1 MGVPFLEALLPRID
15 LILLMW
21 IRVMG
26 LFTTAPV
33 WSNRQVPVQ
42 VRVALS
48 FAIGLLLHGLIPQPA
63 PAVNLVQLV
72 PIALKEL
79 LVGMVIGFVVAMA
92 FAAFQFAGEL
102 LDINIGFTMMNV
114 LDPMTNTQSPLLGN
128 FLYILALLVFFTIN
142 GHHMLFEAIMDS
154 YRVVPVDGA
163 VVSGAL
169 TDHLVQSAAKIFVI
183 GLQVAIPV
191 LAALLLTAVALGIMN
206 RTVPQMNVFVMGLP
220 VQMFVGIALL
230 AVILP
235 LYLAALRA
243 VFGGLFDDIQLV
255 IRLLKG

>member
-1 MGVPFLEALLPRID
+1 MTLPLLETLLPHID

-26 LFTTAPV
+26 LFTTAPI
-33 WSNRQVPVQ
+33 WSNRQIPVQ

-48 FAIGLLLHGLIPQPA
+48 FAIGLLLHGLIPQP
-63 PAVNLVQLV
+63 PLAVSLVQLIPV
-72 PIALKEL
+72 ALKEL
-79 LVGMVIGFVVAMA
+79 LVGMLIGFVVALA
-92 FAAFQFAGEL
+92 FGAFQFAGEL

-114 LDPMTNTQSPLLGN
+114 LDPMTNTQAPLLGN
-128 FLYILALLVFFTIN
+128 FLYILSLLIFFVIN
-142 GHHMLFEAIMDS
+142 GHHMLFQAVVDS

-163 VVSGAL
+163 VLTAPLAEHMVQAGA
-169 TDHLVQSAAKIFVI
+169 QMFAI
-183 GLQVAIPV
+183 GLQVAMPIM
-191 LAALLLTAVALGIMN
+191 AALLLTAVALGIIN

-230 AVILP
+230 VVILP

-243 VFGGLFDDIQLV
+243 IFGGLFDDIQL
-255 IRLLKG
+255 IIHMLKG

>member
-1 MGVPFLEALLPRID
+1 MSVPFLEALLPRID
-15 LILLMW
+15 LILLIW

-63 PAVNLVQLV
+63 PVVNLIQLV
-72 PIALKEL
+72 PVALKEL
-79 LVGMVIGFVVAMA
+79 AVGMLIGFVVAMA

-114 LDPMTNTQSPLLGN
+114 LDPITNTQSPLLGN
-128 FLYILALLVFFTIN
+128 FLYILGLLVFFTIG
-142 GHHMLFEAIMDS
+142 GHHMLFESILDS
-154 YRVVPVDGA
+154 YRVVPVDGM
-163 VVSGAL
+163 VLTGAL
-169 TDHLVQSAAKIFVI
+169 TEHLVQSAAKIFAI

-191 LAALLLTAVALGIMN
+191 LAALLLTAIALGIMN

-235 LYLAALRA
+235 LYMSALRA
-243 VFGGLFDDIQLV
+243 VFGGLYDDIQLI

>member
-1 MGVPFLEALLPRID
+1 MAVPFLEALLPRID

-26 LFTTAPV
+26 LFTTTPV
-33 WSNRQVPVQ
+33 FSNRQVPVQ
-42 VRVALS
+42 IRVALA
-48 FAIGLLLHGLIPQPA
+48 FVIGLLLHGLIPQPA
-63 PAVNLVQLV
+63 PVVNLVQLI

-79 LVGMVIGFVVAMA
+79 VVGMLIGFVVAMA

-114 LDPMTNTQSPLLGN
+114 LDPVTNTQSPLLGN
-128 FLYILALLVFFTIN
+128 FLYILALLFFFAIN
-142 GHHMLFEAIMDS
+142 GHHMLFTAIMDS
-154 YRVVPVDGA
+154 YRAVPVDGA
-163 VVSGAL
+163 VVTGAL

-235 LYLAALRA
+235 LYLTALRA
-243 VFGGLFDDIQLV
+243 VFGGLYDDIQLI

>member
-1 MGVPFLEALLPRID
+1 MTLPLLEALLPRID

-33 WSNRQVPVQ
+33 WSNRQVPIQ

-63 PAVNLVQLV
+63 PVVNLIQLV
-72 PIALKEL
+72 PLALKEL
-79 LVGMVIGFVVAMA
+79 LVGMLIGFVVAMA

-114 LDPMTNTQSPLLGN
+114 LDPVTNTQSPLLGN

-142 GHHMLFEAIMDS
+142 GHHMLFRALLDS
-154 YRVVPVDGA
+154 YQVVPVDGA
-163 VVSGAL
+163 ALTGAL
-169 TDHLVQSAAKIFVI
+169 TEHLVQSAAKIFAI

-191 LAALLLTAVALGIMN
+191 LAALLLTAVALGIIN
-206 RTVPQMNVFVMGLP
+206 RTVPQMNVFVVGLP
-220 VQMFVGIALL
+220 VQLFVGTALL

-235 LYLAALRA
+235 LYLAALRG
-243 VFGGLFDDIQLV
+243 VFGGLFDDILLV